1 MLIHLVE
8 IITNWMWGV
17 PLIVTMLSV
26 GLYFTVFSRFFQ
38 FSQLRHILQQTFGRV
53 YHKNEGQGKDG
64 ILSPFEA
71 ISVAVGGTIG
81 VGNIGGVATAIAVG
95 GPGSLFWLL
104 IAGVAGQMIKMVEV
118 SLAVHYRCKD
128 ENGNPYG
135 GPPYYM
141 KKGIGEEMGFKIG
154 YKILSFLFLFGMFSS
169 IFITMQNYTVS
180 EAIASTFN
188 FNSWAAA
195 MIHQVFP
202 NYDVAVLARYNL
214 SQGIVSIIYAIIVY
228 IMIAGGLKKL
238 GQSASII
245 VPFMCVFYLGGGL
258 VVVLK
263 NFLLIPSAIQLVI
276 KDAFTGTAAIGGFA
290 GATFAMAI
298 QKGLARAVFSNEAGW
313 GTSPMIHSTARTDH
327 PIRQGLW
334 GVFEV
339 TVSTMLVCTITAF
352 TIIITGQ
359 WQTGLSGATLTLSA
373 FETGMGFIGR
383 IVLTIGIFLFG
394 ITTSTGW
401 YTYYEILLRYV
412 LKPGSKVKDR
422 SLEIYKWTYPIPGMA
437 LVLYAIYYG
446 LPSQKIWI
454 FADFSSGLPTFAN
467 IIAIMVLSPK
477 FFQLLRD
484 YKARYMGIG
493 KIDPKTK
500 IFYES

>member
-1 MLIHLVE
+1 MMHFVEML
-8 IITNWMWGV
+8 TNWMWGV
-17 PLIVTMLSV
+17 PLIVTMLAV
-26 GLYFTVFSRFFQ
+26 GLFFTVFSRFFQ
-38 FSQLRHILQQTFGRV
+38 FSQLRHILQQTFGGLF
-53 YHKNEGQGKDG
+53 HKNEAQGKDG

-95 GPGSLFWLL
+95 GPGALFWLL
-104 IAGVAGQMIKMVEV
+104 VAGVAGQMIKMVEV
-118 SLAVHYRCKD
+118 TLAVHYRSKD

-141 KKGIGEEMGFKIG
+141 KKGIGEEMGFKTA

-188 FNSWAAA
+188 FNQWAANL
-195 MIHQVFP
+195 IHGVFP
-202 NYDVAVLARYNL
+202 QSDPNAMAQYNL
-214 SQGIVSIIYAIIVY
+214 SQAVISIFYAIITY

-238 GQSASII
+238 GRIASII
-245 VPFMCVFYLGGGL
+245 VPFMCIFYLGGGL
-258 VVVLK
+258 VAILK
-263 NFLLIPSAIQLVI
+263 NLALIPATVQLVLR
-276 KDAFTGTAAIGGFA
+276 DAFTGTAAIGGFA
-290 GATFAMAI
+290 GATFAIAI

-334 GVFEV
+334 GIFEV
-339 TVSTMLVCTITAF
+339 TISTMLVCTITAF
-352 TIIITGQ
+352 TIIITSR

-373 FETGMGFIGR
+373 FETGMGSIGR
-383 IVLTIGIFLFG
+383 IVLTVGIFLFG
-394 ITTSTGW
+394 ITTSSGW
-401 YTYYEILLRYV
+401 YTYYEILFRYI
-412 LKPGSKVKDR
+412 LKPGSKVKER
-422 SLEIYKWTYPIPGMA
+422 ALTIYKWTYPIPGMG
-437 LVLYAIYYG
+437 LVLYAVYYG
-446 LPSQKIWI
+446 LPSQKIWT
-454 FADFSSGLPTFAN
+454 FADFSTGLPTFAN

-477 FFQLLRD
+477 FFTLLRD
-484 YKARYMGIG
+484 YKARHMGIG
-493 KIDPKTK
+493 KIDPKTR